1 MWRPHERDFTANFNL
16 FLTFGGSINHVAME
30 WIHKILDFLHLLA
43 ITTLYQLLSL
53 LGLLFVVG
61 LILYFLARFTRNA
74 FAAASARKLDVFVT
88 GWICT
93 PVHELSHALFCLV
106 FGHRITD
113 IKLFRPNSS
122 DGSLGYVKHTYNSKN
137 IYHRIGNLFIGAGPV
152 ILGALALY
160 GLIHLLLPNTASLG
174 IIKTAN
180 GLQVTHV
187 KDLGMH
193 WQSILSTA
201 QTMLEQL
208 FRAENFSQVSFWIFL
223 YISASIASHMELS
236 PADLKGM
243 MKGLL
248 SLTLLLLVLN
258 TIALLMKQDIR
269 TYIFI
274 AGSYFGLFFGIY
286 LYATLISLLN
296 FTASFVL
303 LSAYSWI
310 RFHRFINPFQ

>member
-88 GWICT
+88 GWIGT

-122 DGSLGYVKHTYNSKN
+122 DGSLGYVTLRTHSFAFAKYRIAWYHKN
-137 IYHRIGNLFIGAGPV
+137 CQWFAGDTCKRSWD
-152 ILGALALY
+152 ALAIDFINSSNHA
-160 GLIHLLLPNTASLG
+160 GA
-174 IIKTAN
+174 IIQGRK
-180 GLQVTHV
+180 
-187 KDLGMH
+187 
-193 WQSILSTA
+193 
-201 QTMLEQL
+201 L
-208 FRAENFSQVSFWIFL
+208 FSGFFLDFPLHFSQYRFT
-223 YISASIASHMELS
+223 H
-236 PADLKGM
+236 
-243 MKGLL
+243 
-248 SLTLLLLVLN
+248 
-258 TIALLMKQDIR
+258 
-269 TYIFI
+269 
-274 AGSYFGLFFGIY
+274 GIKP
-286 LYATLISLLN
+286 
-296 FTASFVL
+296 
-303 LSAYSWI
+303 
-310 RFHRFINPFQ
+310 R